1 MYSSN
6 KEIDILFE
14 IYKDSRTVFRI
25 NDIALLINSA
35 DRLLYQ
41 KLNKLVKKGKLLNI
55 RKGIYAKEGYKSE
68 ELACLLYT
76 PTYISLGYVLQRS
89 GVIFQ
94 FDSAITNISYLN
106 RDVCVNE
113 QLILYRQM
121 KREIL
126 LHTNGIINKNNTNVA
141 TPERAFL
148 DTLYLNGYFYFDNIK
163 PLNVNKIYE
172 ILPIYNS
179 ASLKKETEKI
189 LKSHTDYITMNT
201 K

>member
-1 MYSSN
+1 MYSSQ

-55 RKGIYAKEGYKSE
+55 RKGIYAKESYKSE

-89 GVIFQ
+89 GIIFQ
-94 FDSAITNISYLN
+94 YDSAITNISYLT
-106 RDVCVNE
+106 REIYVNE
-113 QLILYRQM
+113 QSIQYRQI
-121 KREIL
+121 KPEIL
-126 LHTNGIINKNNTNVA
+126 LNTSGIINKNNTNIA

-148 DTLYLNGYFYFDNIK
+148 DTLYLNRFFYFDNIK
-163 PLNVNKIYE
+163 PLNISKIHE
-172 ILPIYNS
+172 LLPIYNS
-179 ASLKKETEKI
+179 MSLIRETEKI
-189 LKSHTDYITMNT
+189 LK
-201 K
+201 

>member
-1 MYSSN
+1 MYSSI
-6 KEIDILFE
+6 KEIDILFA

-25 NDIALLINSA
+25 NDIALLINSD

-41 KLNKLVKKGKLLNI
+41 KLNKLVKKEKLLNI

-76 PTYISLGYVLQRS
+76 PTYISLAYVLQRS
-89 GVIFQ
+89 GIIFQ
-94 FDSAITNISYLN
+94 YDSAITNISYLN
-106 RDVCVNE
+106 REIYINE
-113 QLILYRQM
+113 QSIQYRQI

-126 LHTNGIINKNNTNVA
+126 LNTNGIISINNTNIA

-163 PLNVNKIYE
+163 QLNINTIYE

-179 ASLKKETEKI
+179 ASLVRKTENIFK
-189 LKSHTDYITMNT
+189 
-201 K
+201 

>member
-1 MYSSN
+1 MYSYQ

-25 NDIALLINSA
+25 NDISLLINSN

-41 KLNKLVKKGKLLNI
+41 KLNRLVKKGKLLNI
-55 RKGIYAKEGYKSE
+55 RKGIYAKEDYKSE

-89 GVIFQ
+89 GITFQ
-94 FDSAITNISYLN
+94 YDSAITNVSYLN
-106 RDVCVNE
+106 REIFVNG
-113 QLILYRQM
+113 QSIQYRQI

-126 LHTNGIINKNNTNVA
+126 LNTIGIIYKNNTNIA

-148 DTLYLNGYFYFDNIK
+148 DTLYLNSFFYFDNIK
-163 PLNVNKIYE
+163 KLNTNVIYE
-172 ILPIYNS
+172 LLPIYNS
-179 ASLKKETEKI
+179 ISLIRETEKI
-189 LKSHTDYITMNT
+189 LK
-201 K
+201 

>member
-14 IYKDSRTVFRI
+14 IYKDSRSVFRI

-41 KLNKLVKKGKLLNI
+41 KLNKLVQKGKLLNI

-94 FDSAITNISYLN
+94 YDSAITNISYLT
-106 RDVCVNE
+106 REVCVKG
-113 QLILYRQM
+113 QTIQYRQI

-126 LHTNGIINKNNTNVA
+126 LNTDGIIHTNNTNIA

-148 DTLYLNGYFYFDNIK
+148 DTLYLNGFFYFDNIK
-163 PLNVNKIYE
+163 PLNIKKIYE
-172 ILPIYNS
+172 LLPIYHS
-179 ASLKKETEKI
+179 ASLIKKTEKI
-189 LKSHTDYITMNT
+189 LKS

>member
-1 MYSSN
+1 MYSSQ

-14 IYKDSRTVFRI
+14 VYKDTRTVFRI

-55 RKGIYAKEGYKSE
+55 RKGVYAKEDYKSE

-89 GVIFQ
+89 GIIFQ
-94 FDSAITNISYLN
+94 YDSAITNICYLN
-106 RDVCVNE
+106 REVCVNG
-113 QLILYRQM
+113 QSIRYRQI

-126 LHTNGIINKNNTNVA
+126 LNTSGIVYKNNINIA

-148 DTLYLNGYFYFDNIK
+148 DTLYLNGYFYFDNIEK
-163 PLNVNKIYE
+163 LDTNKIFE
-172 ILPIYNS
+172 LLPIYNS
-179 ASLKKETEKI
+179 VSLMTKIEKI
-189 LKSHTDYITMNT
+189 YSELALKR
-201 K
+201 

>member
-1 MYSSN
+1 MTGSQ
-6 KEIDILFE
+6 KEIDLLFE

-25 NDIALLINSA
+25 NDIALLTNSA
-35 DRLLYQ
+35 DPLLYQ

-94 FDSAITNISYLN
+94 YDSAITNVSYLS
-106 RDVCVNE
+106 REICVDN
-113 QLILYRQM
+113 QSIRYRQI
-121 KREIL
+121 KPEIL
-126 LHTNGIINKNNTNVA
+126 LNTSGIINKNNTNIA

-148 DTLYLNGYFYFDNIK
+148 DTLYLNGFFYFDNTK
-163 PLNVNKIYE
+163 QLNTNKIYE
-172 ILPIYNS
+172 LLPIYNS
-179 ASLKKETEKI
+179 ASLMREAEKI
-189 LKSHTDYITMNT
+189 LK
-201 K
+201 

>member
-1 MYSSN
+1 MYSSQ
-6 KEIDILFE
+6 KEIDILFG

-25 NDIALLINSA
+25 NDIALLLDS
-35 DRLLYQ
+35 DDPLLYQ

-94 FDSAITNISYLN
+94 YDSAITNICYLN
-106 RDVCVNE
+106 REICVNE
-113 QLILYRQM
+113 QSIRYRQI

-126 LHTNGIINKNNTNVA
+126 LNTSGIIHQNNTNIA

-148 DTLYLNGYFYFDNIK
+148 DTLYLNGFFYFDNIK
-163 PLNVNKIYE
+163 QLNVKKIYE
-172 ILPIYNS
+172 LLPIYNS
-179 ASLKKETEKI
+179 ASLMRKTEKI
-189 LKSHTDYITMNT
+189 LN
-201 K
+201 

>member
-1 MYSSN
+1 MNSSQ

-25 NDIALLINSA
+25 NDISLLINNS
-35 DRLLYQ
+35 DSLLYQ

-55 RKGIYAKEGYKSE
+55 RKGIYAKENYKSE

-76 PTYISLGYVLQRS
+76 PTYISLGYVLQRN
-89 GVIFQ
+89 GLIFQ
-94 FDSAITNISYLN
+94 YDSSITNISYLN
-106 RDVCVNE
+106 REIYVNG
-113 QLILYRQM
+113 QLIQYRQI

-126 LHTNGIINKNNTNVA
+126 LNTSEIINQNNTNIA

-163 PLNVNKIYE
+163 QLNIKKIYE
-172 ILPIYNS
+172 LLPIYDS
-179 ASLKKETEKI
+179 VSLIKKTEKI
-189 LKSHTDYITMNT
+189 IK
-201 K
+201 

>member
-1 MYSSN
+1 MYSSQ
-6 KEIDILFE
+6 KGIDILFE

-35 DRLLYQ
+35 DSLLYQ

-55 RKGIYAKEGYKSE
+55 RKGIYAKEGYQIE

-89 GVIFQ
+89 GMIFQ
-94 FDSAITNISYLN
+94 YDSAITNVSYLN
-106 RDVCVNE
+106 REIYIYE
-113 QLILYRQM
+113 QSIQYRQI

-126 LHTNGIINKNNTNVA
+126 LNTEGIINKNNMNIA

-148 DTLYLNGYFYFDNIK
+148 DTLYLNRFFYFDNIK
-163 PLNVNKIYE
+163 PLNTNKIYE
-172 ILPIYNS
+172 LLPIYNS
-179 ASLKKETEKI
+179 ASLIKEVEKI
-189 LKSHTDYITMNT
+189 LR
-201 K
+201 

>member
-6 KEIDILFE
+6 REIDILFE

-41 KLNKLVKKGKLLNI
+41 KLNRLVKKGKLLNI
-55 RKGIYAKEGYKSE
+55 RKGVYAKEGYRSE

-89 GVIFQ
+89 GIIFQ
-94 FDSAITNISYLN
+94 YDSAITNVCYLN
-106 RDVCVNE
+106 REIYVDK
-113 QLILYRQM
+113 QLIRYRQV

-126 LHTNGIINKNNTNVA
+126 LNTGGIIQKNNTNMA

-148 DTLYLNGYFYFDNIK
+148 DTLYLNGFFYFDNIK
-163 PLNVNKIYE
+163 SLNINKIYE
-172 ILPIYNS
+172 LLPIYDS
-179 ASLKKETEKI
+179 APLMREADKI
-189 LKSHTDYITMNT
+189 LK
-201 K
+201 

>member
-1 MYSSN
+1 MNSSQ
-6 KEIDILFE
+6 KEIDLLFE

-25 NDIALLINSA
+25 NDIALLIDSN

-41 KLNKLVKKGKLLNI
+41 KLNRLAQHGKLLNI

-94 FDSAITNISYLN
+94 YDSAITNISYLS
-106 RDVCVNE
+106 REIYVNE
-113 QLILYRQM
+113 QSIRYRQI

-126 LHTNGIINKNNTNVA
+126 LNTGGIIHINNTNIA
-141 TPERAFL
+141 TMERAFL
-148 DTLYLNGYFYFDNIK
+148 DTLYLNGFFYFDNIK
-163 PLNVNKIYE
+163 PLNTKKICE
-172 ILPIYNS
+172 LLPIYNS
-179 ASLKKETEKI
+179 ASLRRETEKI
-189 LKSHTDYITMNT
+189 LKKNE
-201 K
+201 

>member
-1 MYSSN
+1 MYSFQ

-25 NDIALLINSA
+25 NDVALLINSN

-41 KLNKLVKKGKLLNI
+41 KLNRLVNKGKLLNI

-89 GVIFQ
+89 GIIFQ
-94 FDSAITNISYLN
+94 YDSAITNISYLN
-106 RDVCVNE
+106 REISVNG
-113 QLILYRQM
+113 QSIQYRQI
-121 KREIL
+121 KREVL
-126 LHTNGIINKNNTNVA
+126 LNTSGIINQNNTNIA

-148 DTLYLNGYFYFDNIK
+148 DTLYLNGFYYFDNIK
-163 PLNVNKIYE
+163 QLNTNTIYE
-172 ILPIYNS
+172 LLQIYHS
-179 ASLKKETEKI
+179 VSLIRETEKI
-189 LKSHTDYITMNT
+189 LK
-201 K
+201 

>member
-1 MYSSN
+1 MFGSQS
-6 KEIDILFE
+6 EIEILFE

-25 NDIALLINSA
+25 NDIALLINSN

-41 KLNKLVKKGKLLNI
+41 KLNRLVKKGKLLNI
-55 RKGIYAKEGYKSE
+55 RKGIYAKEGYRPE

-94 FDSAITNISYLN
+94 YDSAITNISYLK
-106 RDVCVNE
+106 REIYIGE
-113 QLILYRQM
+113 QTIQYRQI

-126 LHTNGIINKNNTNVA
+126 LNTSGIINKNNTNIA

-148 DTLYLNGYFYFDNIK
+148 DTLYLNRFFYFDNIK
-163 PLNVNKIYE
+163 QLITSKIYE
-172 ILPIYNS
+172 LLPIYNS
-179 ASLKKETEKI
+179 ASLKRETEKI
-189 LKSHTDYITMNT
+189 FR
-201 K
+201 